1 MPFYPDEVIQEL
13 KNQADI
19 SLVIQ
24 QFLPLK
30 RSGNGRFV
38 GKCPFHDD
46 HSPSMTVNPTIG
58 IYKCFACGAGGD
70 VFKFVRDH
78 EKLDFKGAVEWVAN
92 FVGYAL
98 PSLGKNENS
107 EITEERAMVRKLN
120 ELACEWFES
129 QLTLSPKA
137 LEYLNK
143 RHISPETRKTFHFG
157 YAPTGREGFIGY
169 AARNGFS
176 PRDCVKAGLA
186 VEKENG
192 GIADKF
198 RDRLMIAI
206 QNLSGVVVA
215 FGGRDLSDP
224 ATNGNHKIAKYMNSP
239 ETALYSK
246 RDILFGLNHSR
257 NAIIKENAVII
268 VEGYFDL
275 ISLYQSGV
283 QNVVAAS
290 GTALTETHASILSR
304 YAKTAYL
311 VFDGDAA
318 GQNATRRSLEIVLP
332 KGIAP
337 KVFALSRPDGTKIDP
352 DNFVNEQGPDAF
364 RQALKSAE
372 DWLGYLG
379 RTMPM
384 QSPEDRA
391 QFITQAKTLISGIE
405 NPELKNQYLKLVSER
420 YSTTRSLAGIKVS
433 HPKNTM
439 RRQASDANQ
448 AQQAQERP
456 QVTVPWN
463 LLSPIE
469 IRFANLIF
477 RNPTLLD
484 RASEYFDMDFA
495 TSGIQIFDSPLIDEF
510 IQSILAQYAETG
522 CFSPRLLY
530 DTLSPQLQLFLENLP
545 DEVWKTPS
553 EIFEFYD
560 TMAVLTHHLCDRYKK
575 SIPLD
580 SDEGMRLRMELNQYT
595 KKMETLV
602 KNYKDGR
609 INPDAFA
616 DGIIRSKAPLIAL
629 YEQKT
634 ALDGAHGNMQ
644 QFAQQPYQAASYSA
658 QTAFTAATATAPAA
672 QNAAPVAQQSTA
684 QQVASIQA
692 SQAAFNSKPGNTRSN
707 MQQNFTEQPPQKNF
721 AEPASASF
729 SEPPP
734 NDFMGGMSEMDETAI
749 MGEPPEEA
757 PYDPDEE
764 PYVPDNEDFGDSDF
778 YG

>member
-1 MPFYPDEVIQEL
+1 MPFYSDEIIQEL
-13 KNQADI
+13 KNQVDI
-19 SLVIQ
+19 ALVIQ

-30 RSGNGRFV
+30 KSGVNKYV
-38 GKCPFHDD
+38 GVCPFHDD
-46 HSPSMTVNPTIG
+46 HSPSMSVNSTLG

-70 VFKFVRDH
+70 VFKFIQEH

-92 FVGYAL
+92 FVGFAL
-98 PSLGKNENS
+98 PNLGNNVNTEVF
-107 EITEERAMVRKLN
+107 EERTMVRKLN
-120 ELACEWFES
+120 ELACEWFEQ

-143 RHISPETRKTFHFG
+143 RHVSPETRKQFHIG
-157 YAPTGREGFIGY
+157 YAPTGREGLIGY

-224 ATNGNHKIAKYMNSP
+224 ASHNGIKLAKYMNSP

-257 NAIIKENAVII
+257 NAIMKENAVII

-290 GTALTETHASILSR
+290 GTALTENHASILAR

-332 KGIAP
+332 KGLTP

-364 RQALKSAE
+364 RQALRYAE
-372 DWLGYLG
+372 DWLSYLG
-379 RTMPM
+379 RSMPN

-391 QFITQAKTLISGIE
+391 AFITQAKTLIKSIE
-405 NPELKNQYLKLVSER
+405 NPELRNQYLKLVSER
-420 YSTTRSLAGIKVS
+420 YGTTRSLAGIKVS
-433 HPKNTM
+433 HPKHSEKPNTAEAPS
-439 RRQASDANQ
+439 QPAA
-448 AQQAQERP
+448 P
-456 QVTVPWN
+456 QVSVPWE

-469 IRFANLIF
+469 VRFANLLF

-484 RASEYFDMDFA
+484 RAAEYFDMDFA
-495 TSGIQIFDSPLIDEF
+495 ASGIQIFDSPLIDEF

-522 CFSPRLLY
+522 AFSPRTLY
-530 DTLSPQLQLFLENLP
+530 ESLSPQLQLFLEQLP
-545 DEVWKTPS
+545 DETWKTPN
-553 EIFEFYD
+553 EILEFYD
-560 TMAVLTHHLCDRYKK
+560 TMAVLTLRLCDRYKK
-575 SIPLD
+575 LIPLD
-580 SDEGMRLRMELNQYT
+580 SEAGMRLRMQLNKYT
-595 KKMETLV
+595 QGIQTISKKRKISAIT
-602 KNYKDGR
+602 
-609 INPDAFA
+609 PDVFA
-616 DGIIRSKAPLIAL
+616 EQIIQSKAPLIDL
-629 YEQKT
+629 YTSISNLSSGAAQFNNAQSNT
-634 ALDGAHGNMQ
+634 AQFAIPQAMTAAQQAPTPPAMQ
-644 QFAQQPYQAASYSA
+644 PSSPQHAAPAVQPAQFAQFAQPE
-658 QTAFTAATATAPAA
+658 
-672 QNAAPVAQQSTA
+672 
-684 QQVASIQA
+684 
-692 SQAAFNSKPGNTRSN
+692 
-707 MQQNFTEQPPQKNF
+707 MPPEME
-721 AEPASASF
+721 A
-729 SEPPP
+729 PPP
-734 NDFMGGMSEMDETAI
+734 FADNEQFASS
-749 MGEPPEEA
+749 EPPEEA
-757 PYDPDEE
+757 PYDPNEE
-764 PYVPDNEDFGDSDF
+764 PYVPDDEPYVPDDDFGAMDDF
-778 YG
+778 G

>member
-1 MPFYPDEVIQEL
+1 MPFYSDEIIQEL

-19 SLVIQ
+19 ALVIQ

-30 RSGNGRFV
+30 KSGVNRYV
-38 GKCPFHDD
+38 GVCPFHDD
-46 HSPSMTVNPTIG
+46 HSPSMTVNSTLG

-70 VFKFVRDH
+70 VFKFIENH

-98 PSLGKNENS
+98 PNLGNNANTEVL
-107 EITEERAMVRKLN
+107 EERTMVRKLN
-120 ELACEWFES
+120 ELACAWFEQ

-143 RHISPETRKTFHFG
+143 RHVSEATRKEFHIG

-224 ATNGNHKIAKYMNSP
+224 ATNGNFKPAKYMNSP

-257 NAIIKENAVII
+257 NAIMKENAVII

-290 GTALTETHASILSR
+290 GTALTENHASILAR

-332 KGIAP
+332 KGLSP

-372 DWLGYLG
+372 DWLSYLG
-379 RTMPM
+379 RTMPNR
-384 QSPEDRA
+384 SPEDRA
-391 QFITQAKTLISGIE
+391 AFITQAKTLIKSIE
-405 NPELKNQYLKLVSER
+405 NTELRNQYLKLVSER

-433 HPKNTM
+433 HPK
-439 RRQASDANQ
+439 RVEKASTPEQPA
-448 AQQAQERP
+448 AP
-456 QVTVPWN
+456 QVSVPWE

-469 IRFANLIF
+469 VRFANLLY

-484 RASEYFDMDFA
+484 RAAEYFDMDFA
-495 TSGIQIFDSPLIDEF
+495 ASGIQIFDSPLIDEF

-522 CFSPRLLY
+522 GFSPRALY
-530 DTLSPQLQLFLENLP
+530 ETLSPQLQLFLEQLP
-545 DEVWKTPS
+545 EETWKTPN
-553 EIFEFYD
+553 EILEFYD
-560 TMAVLTHHLCDRYKK
+560 TLAVLTLHLCDRYKK
-575 SIPLD
+575 LIPLD
-580 SDEGMRLRMELNQYT
+580 SDAGMRLRMQLSKFTQNIQILAKKRRIMTITPDVFAEQIIQSKSPLIELYTEINELAMNGGNGAQYT
-595 KKMETLV
+595 QPAQFSQPAPAPTPAQPNSPQSAIPQAEMPPEMESSP
-602 KNYKDGR
+602 YDGD
-609 INPDAFA
+609 N
-616 DGIIRSKAPLIAL
+616 
-629 YEQKT
+629 
-634 ALDGAHGNMQ
+634 
-644 QFAQQPYQAASYSA
+644 QFAA
-658 QTAFTAATATAPAA
+658 
-672 QNAAPVAQQSTA
+672 
-684 QQVASIQA
+684 
-692 SQAAFNSKPGNTRSN
+692 
-707 MQQNFTEQPPQKNF
+707 
-721 AEPASASF
+721 
-729 SEPPP
+729 SEPP
-734 NDFMGGMSEMDETAI
+734 EM
-749 MGEPPEEA
+749 PPEMEA
-757 PYDPDEE
+757 PPPSFDQDEEPYVPDEE
-764 PYVPDNEDFGDSDF
+764 PYVPDDDFGASDDF
-778 YG
+778 G

>member
-1 MPFYPDEVIQEL
+1 MPFYSDEIIQEL

-19 SLVIQ
+19 ALVIQ

-30 RSGNGRFV
+30 KSGVNRYV
-38 GKCPFHDD
+38 GVCPFHDD
-46 HSPSMTVNPTIG
+46 HSPSMTVNSTLG

-70 VFKFVRDH
+70 VFKFIQEH

-92 FVGYAL
+92 FVGFAL
-98 PSLGKNENS
+98 PNIGNNVNTEVL
-107 EITEERAMVRKLN
+107 EERTMVRKLN
-120 ELACEWFES
+120 ELACAWFEE

-143 RHISPETRKTFHFG
+143 RRVSPETRKQFHIG

-224 ATNGNHKIAKYMNSP
+224 ASHNGIKLAKYMNSP

-257 NAIIKENAVII
+257 NAIMKENAVII

-290 GTALTETHASILSR
+290 GTALTENHASILAR

-332 KGIAP
+332 KGLSP

-364 RQALKSAE
+364 RRALRTAE
-372 DWLGYLG
+372 DWLSYLG
-379 RTMPM
+379 RTMPNN
-384 QSPEDRA
+384 SPEDRA
-391 QFITQAKTLISGIE
+391 AFITQAKTLIKSIE
-405 NPELKNQYLKLVSER
+405 NPELRNQYLKLVSER
-420 YSTTRSLAGIKVS
+420 YSTTRSLAGIKVA
-433 HPKNTM
+433 HPK
-439 RRQASDANQ
+439 REKAPAAAEQPAA
-448 AQQAQERP
+448 P
-456 QVTVPWN
+456 QISVPWE

-469 IRFANLIF
+469 VRFANLLF

-484 RASEYFDMDFA
+484 RAAEYFDMDFA
-495 TSGIQIFDSPLIDEF
+495 ASGIQIFDSPLIDEF

-522 CFSPRLLY
+522 AFSPRVLY
-530 DTLSPQLQLFLENLP
+530 ESLSPQLQLFLEKLP
-545 DEVWKTPS
+545 DETWKTPN
-553 EIFEFYD
+553 EILEFYD
-560 TMAVLTHHLCDRYKK
+560 TLAVLTLNLCDRYKK
-575 SIPLD
+575 LIPLD
-580 SDEGMRLRMELNQYT
+580 SEAGMRLRMQLNKFTQGIQT
-595 KKMETLV
+595 ISKKRKISAIT
-602 KNYKDGR
+602 
-609 INPDAFA
+609 PDVFA
-616 DGIIRSKAPLIAL
+616 EQIIQSKAPLIDL
-629 YEQKT
+629 YTSINDLSSSATQFNT
-634 ALDGAHGNMQ
+634 APTFAPSAIPQ
-644 QFAQQPYQAASYSA
+644 ATTAAQPSSPQFA
-658 QTAFTAATATAPAA
+658 APAA
-672 QNAAPVAQQSTA
+672 QFTA
-684 QQVASIQA
+684 QPAQF
-692 SQAAFNSKPGNTRSN
+692 SQPE
-707 MQQNFTEQPPQKNF
+707 MPPEME
-721 AEPASASF
+721 A
-729 SEPPP
+729 PPP
-734 NDFMGGMSEMDETAI
+734 FDGDEQFASS
-749 MGEPPEEA
+749 EPPEEA
-757 PYDPDEE
+757 PYDPNEE
-764 PYVPDNEDFGDSDF
+764 PYVPDDEPYVPDDDFGAMDDF
-778 YG
+778 G

>member
-1 MPFYPDEVIQEL
+1 MPFYSDEIIQEL

-19 SLVIQ
+19 ALVIQ

-30 RSGNGRFV
+30 KSGVNKYV
-38 GKCPFHDD
+38 GVCPFHDD
-46 HSPSMTVNPTIG
+46 HSPSMSVNSTLG

-70 VFKFVRDH
+70 VFKFIQEH

-92 FVGYAL
+92 FVGFAL
-98 PSLGKNENS
+98 PNLGNNVNTEVL
-107 EITEERAMVRKLN
+107 EERTMVRKLN
-120 ELACEWFES
+120 ELACEWFEQ

-143 RHISPETRKTFHFG
+143 RHVSPETRKQFHIG
-157 YAPTGREGFIGY
+157 YAPTGREGLIGY

-224 ATNGNHKIAKYMNSP
+224 ASHNGIKLAKYMNSP

-257 NAIIKENAVII
+257 NAIMKENAVII

-290 GTALTETHASILSR
+290 GTALTENHASILAR

-311 VFDGDAA
+311 VFDGDVA

-332 KGIAP
+332 KGLSP

-364 RQALKSAE
+364 RRALRTAE
-372 DWLGYLG
+372 DWLSYLG
-379 RTMPM
+379 RTMPNN
-384 QSPEDRA
+384 SPEDRA
-391 QFITQAKTLISGIE
+391 AFITQAKTLIKSIE
-405 NPELKNQYLKLVSER
+405 NPELRNQYLKLVSER
-420 YSTTRSLAGIKVS
+420 YSTTRSLAGIKVA
-433 HPKNTM
+433 HPKREKT
-439 RRQASDANQ
+439 QATAEQ
-448 AQQAQERP
+448 PAAP
-456 QVTVPWN
+456 QVSVPWE

-469 IRFANLIF
+469 VRFANLLY

-484 RASEYFDMDFA
+484 RAAEYFDMDFA
-495 TSGIQIFDSPLIDEF
+495 ASGIQIFDSPLIDEF

-522 CFSPRLLY
+522 AFSPRTLY
-530 DTLSPQLQLFLENLP
+530 ESLSPQLQLFLEQLP
-545 DEVWKTPS
+545 DETWKTPN
-553 EIFEFYD
+553 EILEFYD
-560 TMAVLTHHLCDRYKK
+560 TLAVLTLNLCDRYKK
-575 SIPLD
+575 LIPLD
-580 SDEGMRLRMELNQYT
+580 SEAGMRLRMQLNKFTQGIQIVA
-595 KKMETLV
+595 KKRKISAIT
-602 KNYKDGR
+602 
-609 INPDAFA
+609 PDVFA
-616 DGIIRSKAPLIAL
+616 EQIIQSKAPLIEL
-629 YEQKT
+629 YT
-634 ALDGAHGNMQ
+634 AINELSMGAPVTAQFNAPTPAQFNSAPAFSQPAPTPVQPSAPQHAPAAAQ
-644 QFAQQPYQAASYSA
+644 SPTQFAAAQPAQFAQPEMPPEMEAPPFDGDEQFAAS
-658 QTAFTAATATAPAA
+658 
-672 QNAAPVAQQSTA
+672 
-684 QQVASIQA
+684 
-692 SQAAFNSKPGNTRSN
+692 
-707 MQQNFTEQPPQKNF
+707 
-721 AEPASASF
+721 
-729 SEPPP
+729 
-734 NDFMGGMSEMDETAI
+734 
-749 MGEPPEEA
+749 EPPEEA
-757 PYDPDEE
+757 PYDPNEE
-764 PYVPDNEDFGDSDF
+764 PYVPDDEPYVPDDDFGAMDDF
-778 YG
+778 G

>member
-1 MPFYPDEVIQEL
+1 MPFYSDEIIQEL

-19 SLVIQ
+19 ALVIQ

-30 RSGNGRFV
+30 KSGVNRYV
-38 GKCPFHDD
+38 GVCPFHDD
-46 HSPSMTVNPTIG
+46 HSPSMTVNSTLG

-70 VFKFVRDH
+70 VFKFIQEH

-98 PSLGKNENS
+98 PSLGNNVNTEVL
-107 EITEERAMVRKLN
+107 EERTMVRKLN
-120 ELACEWFES
+120 ELACEWFEQ
-129 QLTLSPKA
+129 QLSLSPKA

-143 RHISPETRKTFHFG
+143 RHVSEATRKQFHIG
-157 YAPTGREGFIGY
+157 YAPTGREGLIGY

-224 ATNGNHKIAKYMNSP
+224 ATNGNFKPAKYMNSP

-257 NAIIKENAVII
+257 NAIMKENAVII

-290 GTALTETHASILSR
+290 GTALTEMHASILAR

-332 KGIAP
+332 KGLTP

-364 RQALKSAE
+364 KQALKSAE
-372 DWLGYLG
+372 DWLSYLG
-379 RTMPM
+379 RSMPNN
-384 QSPEDRA
+384 SPEDRA
-391 QFITQAKTLISGIE
+391 AFITQAKTLIKSIE
-405 NPELKNQYLKLVSER
+405 NKELQNQYLKLVAER
-420 YSTTRSLAGIKVS
+420 YGTTRSLAGIKVS
-433 HPKNTM
+433 HPKHTEKTNPTEATSQPAAP
-439 RRQASDANQ
+439 QAS
-448 AQQAQERP
+448 
-456 QVTVPWN
+456 VPWN

-469 IRFANLIF
+469 VRFANLLF

-484 RASEYFDMDFA
+484 RAAEYFDMDFA
-495 TSGIQIFDSPLIDEF
+495 ASGIMIFESPLIDEF

-522 CFSPRLLY
+522 AFSPRVLY
-530 DTLSPQLQLFLENLP
+530 ESLSPQLQLFLEQLP
-545 DEVWKTPS
+545 DETWKTPN
-553 EIFEFYD
+553 EILEFYD
-560 TMAVLTHHLCDRYKK
+560 TMAVLTLNLCNRYKK
-575 SIPLD
+575 LIPLD
-580 SDEGMRLRMELNQYT
+580 SEAGMRLRMQLSKFTQNIQILA
-595 KKMETLV
+595 KKR
-602 KNYKDGR
+602 R
-609 INPDAFA
+609 ISAITPDVFA
-616 DGIIRSKAPLIAL
+616 EQIIQSKTPLIDL
-629 YEQKT
+629 YT
-634 ALDGAHGNMQ
+634 AINQLSTEATPPPFDGDE
-644 QFAQQPYQAASYSA
+644 QFASS
-658 QTAFTAATATAPAA
+658 
-672 QNAAPVAQQSTA
+672 
-684 QQVASIQA
+684 
-692 SQAAFNSKPGNTRSN
+692 
-707 MQQNFTEQPPQKNF
+707 
-721 AEPASASF
+721 
-729 SEPPP
+729 
-734 NDFMGGMSEMDETAI
+734 
-749 MGEPPEEA
+749 EPPEEA
-757 PYDPDEE
+757 PYDPNEE
-764 PYVPDNEDFGDSDF
+764 PYVPDDEPYVPDDDFGASDDF
-778 YG
+778 G